1 MKVELNYIFTDEE
14 ISNALYKFKQGKEL
28 DVFDNL
34 AIVYGAAQWVNF
46 KEECKADPSYRWGYG
61 HTYR

>member
-1 MKVELNYIFTDEE
+1 MKIELNYIFTDEE

-28 DVFDNL
+28 DILDNL
-34 AIVYGAAQWVNF
+34 GIVYGAAQWVNF
-46 KEECKADPSYRWGYG
+46 KEECKAYPSYQWGYG